1 MARLIDY
8 VIMVSYMIKSLQGP
22 QTATRRIGILLL
34 ASFSHLTLSSLTEPM
49 FVANWLSQ
57 SQRYR
62 WRLLSLE
69 GASVEASS
77 GLRVRVD
84 GSIGE
89 DDRLNAVFVLASF
102 EPKRQAGDRRLRAW
116 LRKQARHG
124 AELGGIETG
133 SEVLAAAGLLAGY
146 EVATHWDN
154 LPGFQELYPDC
165 RASSRLFTIERGRL
179 TCAGAS
185 AVLDM
190 AIAWIGSHHGPALAS
205 EIAQHLLLRSRK
217 PDERQLPAET
227 PGQPL
232 VRRVLALMEQTI
244 EEPLA
249 CAALAR
255 RLKASPRQLQR
266 LFRRELA
273 STPSQQYRKL
283 RLAKAHA
290 LLQQTDLPVTE
301 VAFSAG
307 FSSLAH
313 FSRLYRRSFGRPPSA
328 DRKQSTDAP
337 VLRRRA

>member
-1 MARLIDY
+1 LIDY
-8 VIMVSYMIKSLQGP
+8 VIVSSYMVKSVQGP
-22 QTATRRIGILLL
+22 QTSARRIGILLL
-34 ASFSHLTLSSLTEPM
+34 PSFSHLTLSSLTEPL

-69 GASVEASS
+69 GTSVEASS

-84 GSIGE
+84 GGIGE
-89 DDRLNAVFVLASF
+89 DDRFDAVFLLASF
-102 EPKRQAGDRRLRAW
+102 EPKRHAADRHLRAW

-133 SEVLAAAGLLAGY
+133 SEALAAAGLLAGY

-165 RASSRLFTIERGRL
+165 RASSRLYTIERGRL

-205 EIAQHLLLRSRK
+205 EIAQHLLLRSR
-217 PDERQLPAET
+217 PAGDDQLTASA
-227 PGQPL
+227 GKAQPL
-232 VRRVLALMEQTI
+232 LQRVLALMEQTI
-244 EEPLA
+244 EEPLS

-255 RLKASPRQLQR
+255 RLKANPRRLQR

-307 FSSLAH
+307 FSSPAH

-328 DRKQSTDAP
+328 DRKQTTDAP
-337 VLRRRA
+337 VFRRRA

>member
-1 MARLIDY
+1 
-8 VIMVSYMIKSLQGP
+8 MVKPSSSP
-22 QTATRRIGILLL
+22 AAATRQIGILLL
-34 ASFSHLTLSSLTEPM
+34 PSFSHLTLSSLTEPL

-57 SQRYR
+57 TRHYR

-69 GASVEASS
+69 GGSVEASS

-84 GSIGE
+84 GAIGE
-89 DDRLNAVFVLASF
+89 ADRFDAIFLLASF
-102 EPKRQAGDRRLRAW
+102 EPKRHAAHQGLHAW
-116 LRKQARHG
+116 LRRQARYG

-133 SEVLAAAGLLAGY
+133 SEVLAAAGLLDGR

-154 LPGFQELYPDC
+154 LPGFQELYPAC
-165 RASSRLFTIERGRL
+165 RSSARLYTMEPGRL

-190 AIAWIGSHHGPALAS
+190 TIAWVGSHHGPALAG
-205 EIAQHLLLRSRK
+205 EIAQHLLLRSRQ
-217 PDERQLPAET
+217 PGEEQILPPA
-227 PGQPL
+227 PASQPL
-232 VRRVLALMEQTI
+232 LQRAIALMEETV

-249 CAALAR
+249 CATLAR
-255 RLKASPRQLQR
+255 RLRVNPRRLQR

-273 STPSQQYRKL
+273 STPSRQYRRL
-283 RLAKAHA
+283 RLARAHA

-313 FSRLYRRSFGRPPSA
+313 FSRIYRAAFARAPSA
-328 DRKQSTDAP
+328 DRRQTTDAP
-337 VLRRRA
+337 VSRRRAEK

>member
-1 MARLIDY
+1 
-8 VIMVSYMIKSLQGP
+8 MVKTPEGP
-22 QTATRRIGILLL
+22 QTVTRRVGILLL
-34 ASFSHLTLSSLTEPM
+34 PSFSWLTLASLTEPL

-57 SQRYR
+57 GQRYR
-62 WRLLSLE
+62 WQLLSLE

-77 GLRVRVD
+77 GLRLRVD
-84 GSIGE
+84 GAIAG
-89 DDRLNAVFVLASF
+89 DDRFDAVFVMASF
-102 EPKRQAGDRRLRAW
+102 EPKQHAANRRLRAW
-116 LRKQARHG
+116 LRRQARYG
-124 AELGGIETG
+124 AELAGIETG
-133 SEVLAAAGLLAGY
+133 SEALAAAGLLAGH

-154 LPGFQELYPDC
+154 LPGFQELYPEC
-165 RASSRLFTIERGRL
+165 RAVSHLYTLDRGRM

-190 AIAWIGSHHGPALAS
+190 TIAWIGTHHGPALAG
-205 EIAQHLLLRSRK
+205 EIAQHLLLRSRQ
-217 PDERQLPAET
+217 PQELQLPAAAPT
-227 PGQPL
+227 QPL
-232 VRRVLALMEQTI
+232 LQRVLALMEETI
-244 EEPLA
+244 EEPLS

-255 RLKASPRQLQR
+255 RLRLSLRRLQR

-290 LLQQTDLPVTE
+290 LLQQTDLAVTE

-307 FSSLAH
+307 FTSPAH

-328 DRKQSTDAP
+328 DRRQTTDAP